1 VLVLISASMPNHPI
15 RRAGPSGRR
24 LRNVRFY
31 KPIFRMNLHVAA
43 SRTSEHSDP
52 LLMHDTCSQ
61 HRGDDSGQTIH
72 ANLDNV
78 ATLFR
83 DDARHRGT
91 VIAFMGGAT
100 DAIIVCE
107 TPEEILK
114 AAKG

>member
-1 VLVLISASMPNHPI
+1 VGTWIKCTDE
-15 RRAGPSGRR
+15 R
-24 LRNVRFY
+24 
-31 KPIFRMNLHVAA
+31 
-43 SRTSEHSDP
+43 
-52 LLMHDTCSQ
+52 
-61 HRGDDSGQTIH
+61 GQTIH